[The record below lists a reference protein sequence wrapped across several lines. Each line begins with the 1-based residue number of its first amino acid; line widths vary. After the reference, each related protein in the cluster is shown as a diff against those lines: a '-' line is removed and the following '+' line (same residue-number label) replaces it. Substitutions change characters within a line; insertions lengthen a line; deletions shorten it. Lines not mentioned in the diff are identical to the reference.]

1 MVHSNGYHICFSSYI
16 SITMFQNYQ
25 TFAQCLVQKPQF
37 RHTKIITMS
46 LQSLQ
51 SYFICQKKTRY
62 DCKHGDV
69 VQYGS
74 NQYIYLPC
82 KCKNSYFSYFGFCL
96 TGRYL
101 RDYFRTTFGNCSC
114 DIFTGRCFS
123 RQSTERRRC
132 T

>member
-51 SYFICQKKTRY
+51 SYFICQKKLDTIVNMVML
-62 DCKHGDV
+62 CSMEVINTFICHANAK
-69 VQYGS
+69 
-74 NQYIYLPC
+74 I
-82 KCKNSYFSYFGFCL
+82 L
-96 TGRYL
+96 TL
-101 RDYFRTTFGNCSC
+101 VTSAFV
-114 DIFTGRCFS
+114 
-123 RQSTERRRC
+123 
-132 T
+132 